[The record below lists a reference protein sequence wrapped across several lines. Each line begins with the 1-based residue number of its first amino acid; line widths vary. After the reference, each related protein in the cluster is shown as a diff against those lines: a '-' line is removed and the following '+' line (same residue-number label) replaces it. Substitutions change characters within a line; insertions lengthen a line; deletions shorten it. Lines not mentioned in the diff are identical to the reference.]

1 MTTFETQIYK
11 KEAENII
18 GAQVIVSSNNG
29 QSIDSIQV
37 TNKTQFDNLVAKLDT
52 LNEDYTQFDEDSQ
65 LKGLTL
71 DSILANENETVNIN
85 ALTLNGLQSDQFS
98 KANHNHYKATILD
111 LYTYDISLSKYN
123 ASPGE
128 TITVTVK
135 VTDTKGS
142 PVKNNNVIIYL
153 NNTSWKTGT
162 TNVNGIFTTPYNTGS
177 TEGLITFQV
186 ANQRVQCNVHYDTG
200 WVNLTPGSGASGL
213 FTNYDNDRPLQIR
226 RVGKQVKIRGVLK
239 TTRVINV
246 VGQEGGTEPW
256 YVLTLPSQFAPG
268 KDAFSINP
276 GSGFNKHYVKVRGS
290 DNALL
295 VAGKY
300 GTTSAIDI
308 PKGAYLA
315 CYISYFV
322 D

>member
-29 QSIDSIQV
+29 QNIDSIQV

-52 LNEDYTQFDEDSQ
+52 LNEDYTQFDEDSP

-71 DSILANENETVNIN
+71 DSILANEDETVNIN

-128 TITVTVK
+128 NITVTVK

-142 PVKNNNVIIYL
+142 PVKNNNVIIYV

-162 TNVNGIFTTPYNTGS
+162 TNVNGIFTTTYNTGS

-200 WVNLTPGSGASGL
+200 WVNAVITNSALFKASGS
-213 FTNYDNDRPLQIR
+213 PPCQVR
-226 RVGKQVKIRGVLK
+226 RIGNTV
-239 TTRVINV
+239 
-246 VGQEGGTEPW
+246 
-256 YVLTLPSQFAPG
+256 
-268 KDAFSINP
+268 
-276 GSGFNKHYVKVRGS
+276 HVRGAVTS
-290 DNALL
+290 ITTMENFNAGWDDYTNIFQLPDSRFYPRYTETY
-295 VAGKY
+295 VVQASKKQRCTVQV
-300 GTTSAIDI
+300 TTNGAVWVGRFTDASSSGVYNL
-308 PKGAYLA
+308 PKNLW
-315 CYISYFV
+315 ISVSLTYFV
-322 D
+322 G

>member
-29 QSIDSIQV
+29 QNIDSIQV

-52 LNEDYTQFDEDSQ
+52 LNEDYTQFDEDSP

-142 PVKNNNVIIYL
+142 PVKNNNVII
-153 NNTSWKTGT
+153 
-162 TNVNGIFTTPYNTGS
+162 
-177 TEGLITFQV
+177 
-186 ANQRVQCNVHYDTG
+186 
-200 WVNLTPGSGASGL
+200 
-213 FTNYDNDRPLQIR
+213 
-226 RVGKQVKIRGVLK
+226 
-239 TTRVINV
+239 
-246 VGQEGGTEPW
+246 
-256 YVLTLPSQFAPG
+256 
-268 KDAFSINP
+268 
-276 GSGFNKHYVKVRGS
+276 
-290 DNALL
+290 
-295 VAGKY
+295 
-300 GTTSAIDI
+300 
-308 PKGAYLA
+308 
-315 CYISYFV
+315 
-322 D
+322 